1 MTDMPQNQKDLL
13 TALSTSRL
21 CETVP
26 FEVKVKM
33 ALRGWRF
40 IEAPIGWAVNYEE
53 PWELTDAG
61 IMAIME
67 PGEIDKINAE
77 LDRLEEVKP

>member
-1 MTDMPQNQKDLL
+1 MSELPQDQKDLL
-13 TALSTSRL
+13 FALSTPGL

-26 FEVKVKM
+26 FEVKVKL

-53 PWELTDAG
+53 PWELTREG
-61 IMAIME
+61 ILALMK
-67 PGEIDKINAE
+67 PGEIDKIYAE
-77 LDRLEEVKP
+77 LSRHD